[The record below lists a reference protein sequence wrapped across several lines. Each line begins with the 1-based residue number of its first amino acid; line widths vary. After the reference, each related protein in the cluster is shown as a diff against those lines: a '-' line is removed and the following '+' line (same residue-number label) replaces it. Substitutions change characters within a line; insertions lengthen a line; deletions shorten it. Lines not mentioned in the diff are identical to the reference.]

1 MAQLS
6 VASSTTQPSASE
18 PKEELTY
25 LETVLGYDPFKKRQH
40 EVKAGL
46 GKGGQVQEKYVS
58 STLQGRF
65 GIECGGSWEDDCR
78 LRW

>member
-1 MAQLS
+1 MAETKDS
-6 VASSTTQPSASE
+6 VAASAPAE
-18 PKEELTY
+18 PKKELTY
-25 LETVLGYDPFKKRQH
+25 LETVLGYDPFKKRKE

-46 GKGGQVQEKYVS
+46 GKGAEVKDAYVS

-65 GIECGGSWEDDCR
+65 GIECGGEWEDNVR